1 MTILPPAEE
10 EPPATATAI
19 PAAAIVQAAT
29 LTQPTLDPTTYSEMW
44 AWISDRSK
52 AVDAEKLSAFLSEL
66 GLSRAD
72 ELGYCD
78 GAMWEDL
85 AAHLKPIP
93 KRGLLHMLEKNNIRL
108 SWRRTI
114 SGK

>member
-1 MTILPPAEE
+1 
-10 EPPATATAI
+10 
-19 PAAAIVQAAT
+19 
-29 LTQPTLDPTTYSEMW
+29 MW

-93 KRGLLHMLEKNNIRL
+93 KRGLLHILEKNNI
-108 SWRRTI
+108 TV
-114 SGK
+114 GK